1 MVRSNSSQI
10 IWWIFHTKDSIVIL
24 FILTHWFRSVQRCT
38 LLAFRSKFQ
47 RVPFK
52 IIFPVNDLNRQKSIF
67 FRLVLL
73 LKPYNQPVGHD
84 RQKTQ
89 GRFDQKKFFLTFL
102 CWDDLRVFFKMK
114 KIFFQKIFFEVF
126 LKKNFFLNFF

>member
-1 MVRSNSSQI
+1 MR
-10 IWWIFHTKDSIVIL
+10 F
-24 FILTHWFRSVQRCT
+24 FAAGLTHWFRSVQRCT

-47 RVPFK
+47 RVPLK
-52 IIFPVNDLNRQKSIF
+52 IIFPGNDLNRQKSIF

-89 GRFDQKKFFLTFL
+89 GRFDQKKFF
-102 CWDDLRVFFKMK
+102 
-114 KIFFQKIFFEVF
+114 
-126 LKKNFFLNFF
+126 